1 MKQIKINDIKSLAH
15 TRWNCK
21 YHIVFAPKY
30 RMQVIYGKIMG
41 IHSLISFES
50 ESATDIETEFHNAV
64 DDYLSYCEEEG
75 IEPEKTILMED

>member
-1 MKQIKINDIKSLAH
+1 MVSNILYYKGYYGKIEYSAEDK
-15 TRWNCK
+15 
-21 YHIVFAPKY
+21 
-30 RMQVIYGKIMG
+30 VIYGKIMG
-41 IHSLISFES
+41 MHSLISFES

>member
-1 MKQIKINDIKSLAH
+1 MVSNILYYKGYYGKIEYSAEDK
-15 TRWNCK
+15 
-21 YHIVFAPKY
+21 
-30 RMQVIYGKIMG
+30 VIYGKIMG

-75 IEPEKTILMED
+75 LEPEKTILMED

>member
-1 MKQIKINDIKSLAH
+1 MVSNIFYYKGYYGKIEYSAEDK
-15 TRWNCK
+15 
-21 YHIVFAPKY
+21 
-30 RMQVIYGKIMG
+30 VIYGKIMG

-64 DDYLSYCEEEG
+64 DDYLSYCEEES

>member
-1 MKQIKINDIKSLAH
+1 MLMVSNILYYKVYYGKIEYSAEDK
-15 TRWNCK
+15 
-21 YHIVFAPKY
+21 
-30 RMQVIYGKIMG
+30 VIYGKIMG

>member
-1 MKQIKINDIKSLAH
+1 MVSNILYYKGYYGKIEYSAEDK
-15 TRWNCK
+15 
-21 YHIVFAPKY
+21 
-30 RMQVIYGKIMG
+30 VIYGKIMG

-64 DDYLSYCEEEG
+64 DDYLSYCKEEG

>member
-1 MKQIKINDIKSLAH
+1 MVSNILYYKGYYGKSEYSAED
-15 TRWNCK
+15 K
-21 YHIVFAPKY
+21 
-30 RMQVIYGKIMG
+30 VIYGKIMG

>member
-1 MKQIKINDIKSLAH
+1 MVSNILYYKGYYGKIEYSAEDK
-15 TRWNCK
+15 
-21 YHIVFAPKY
+21 
-30 RMQVIYGKIMG
+30 VIYGKIMG

-50 ESATDIETEFHNAV
+50 ESATGIETEFHNAV

>member
-1 MKQIKINDIKSLAH
+1 MVSNILYYKGYYGKIEYSAEDK
-15 TRWNCK
+15 
-21 YHIVFAPKY
+21 
-30 RMQVIYGKIMG
+30 VIYGKIMG

-50 ESATDIETEFHNAV
+50 KSATDIENEFHNAV

>member
-1 MKQIKINDIKSLAH
+1 
-15 TRWNCK
+15 
-21 YHIVFAPKY
+21 
-30 RMQVIYGKIMG
+30 MG

-75 IEPEKTILMED
+75 IKPEKTILMED

>member
-1 MKQIKINDIKSLAH
+1 MVSNILYYKGYYGKIEYSAEDK
-15 TRWNCK
+15 
-21 YHIVFAPKY
+21 
-30 RMQVIYGKIMG
+30 VIYGKIMG

-50 ESATDIETEFHNAV
+50 ESTTDIETEFHNAV

>member
-1 MKQIKINDIKSLAH
+1 MVSNILYYKGYYGKIEYSAEDK
-15 TRWNCK
+15 
-21 YHIVFAPKY
+21 
-30 RMQVIYGKIMG
+30 VIYGKIMG

-50 ESATDIETEFHNAV
+50 ESATDIETGFHNAV

>member
-1 MKQIKINDIKSLAH
+1 MVSNILYYKGYYGKIEYSAEDK
-15 TRWNCK
+15 
-21 YHIVFAPKY
+21 
-30 RMQVIYGKIMG
+30 VIYGKIMG

-50 ESATDIETEFHNAV
+50 ENATDIETEFHNAV

>member
-1 MKQIKINDIKSLAH
+1 MVSNILYYKGYYGKIEYSAEDK
-15 TRWNCK
+15 
-21 YHIVFAPKY
+21 
-30 RMQVIYGKIMG
+30 VIYGKIMG

-64 DDYLSYCEEEG
+64 DDYLLYCEEEG

>member
-1 MKQIKINDIKSLAH
+1 MVSNILYYKGYYGKIEYSAEDK
-15 TRWNCK
+15 
-21 YHIVFAPKY
+21 
-30 RMQVIYGKIMG
+30 VIYGKIMG

-75 IEPEKTILMED
+75 IEAEKTILMED

>member
-1 MKQIKINDIKSLAH
+1 MLMVSNILYYKGYCGKIEYSAEDK
-15 TRWNCK
+15 
-21 YHIVFAPKY
+21 
-30 RMQVIYGKIMG
+30 VIYGKIMG

-75 IEPEKTILMED
+75 IEPEKLS

>member
-1 MKQIKINDIKSLAH
+1 MLMVSNNLYYKGYYGKIEYSAEDK
-15 TRWNCK
+15 
-21 YHIVFAPKY
+21 
-30 RMQVIYGKIMG
+30 VIYGKIMG

-50 ESATDIETEFHNAV
+50 ESATDIENEFHNAV

>member
-1 MKQIKINDIKSLAH
+1 MVSNILYYKGYYGKIEYSAED
-15 TRWNCK
+15 T
-21 YHIVFAPKY
+21 
-30 RMQVIYGKIMG
+30 VIYGKIMG

>member
-1 MKQIKINDIKSLAH
+1 MVSNILYYKGYYGKIEYSAEDK
-15 TRWNCK
+15 
-21 YHIVFAPKY
+21 
-30 RMQVIYGKIMG
+30 VIYGKIMG

-75 IEPEKTILMED
+75 IKPEKTILVENDLR

>member
-1 MKQIKINDIKSLAH
+1 MVSNILYYKGYYGKIEYSAEDK
-15 TRWNCK
+15 
-21 YHIVFAPKY
+21 
-30 RMQVIYGKIMG
+30 VIYGKLIG

>member
-1 MKQIKINDIKSLAH
+1 MINSYYGKIEYSAEDK
-15 TRWNCK
+15 
-21 YHIVFAPKY
+21 
-30 RMQVIYGKIMG
+30 VIYGKIMG

-64 DDYLSYCEEEG
+64 DDYLLYCEEEG

>member
-1 MKQIKINDIKSLAH
+1 MLMVNNILYYKGYYGKIEYSAEDK
-15 TRWNCK
+15 
-21 YHIVFAPKY
+21 
-30 RMQVIYGKIMG
+30 VIYGKIMG

-75 IEPEKTILMED
+75 IEPEKLS

>member
-1 MKQIKINDIKSLAH
+1 MVSNILYYKGYYGKIEYSVEDK
-15 TRWNCK
+15 
-21 YHIVFAPKY
+21 
-30 RMQVIYGKIMG
+30 VIYGKIMG

>member
-1 MKQIKINDIKSLAH
+1 MVSNILYYKGYYGKIEYSAEDK
-15 TRWNCK
+15 
-21 YHIVFAPKY
+21 
-30 RMQVIYGKIMG
+30 VIYGKIMG

-50 ESATDIETEFHNAV
+50 ESATDIENEFHNTV

>member
-1 MKQIKINDIKSLAH
+1 MVSNILYYKGYYGKIEYSAEDK
-15 TRWNCK
+15 
-21 YHIVFAPKY
+21 
-30 RMQVIYGKIMG
+30 VIYGKIMG

-64 DDYLSYCEEEG
+64 DNYLSYCEEEG

>member
-1 MKQIKINDIKSLAH
+1 MVSNILYYKGYYGKIEYSAEDK
-15 TRWNCK
+15 
-21 YHIVFAPKY
+21 
-30 RMQVIYGKIMG
+30 VIYGKIMG

-50 ESATDIETEFHNAV
+50 ESATDIETEFRNAV